1 MGGKMNK
8 RRQTIL
14 YIALDFLAAAL
25 AWFLFF
31 RFRKVYLEPS
41 RFGYEIPIEYDQ
53 NFILGLTL
61 IPTAWILLYA
71 STGFYKNVY
80 RKSRLNELIQTFIT
94 SVLGCTLLFFIF
106 ILDDAINT
114 YRDYYLSYLYIC
126 FFHFFITYFFRFI
139 LTNRTVKRVQSREIG
154 FNTIIIGS
162 NEKALALFQEI
173 ETEKKSYGNKF
184 IGFITV
190 NQNND
195 YILDQHL
202 PMLGNYVVLR
212 QMIIEHEVEEAII
225 AIESSE
231 HQKLEAILA
240 HLEGLKVI
248 IKVIPDM
255 YDIMSGSVKMSTIF
269 GAPLIIINR
278 EIMPPWQQTIKRLI
292 DISASLFVLII
303 FFPVF
308 LVVGLIVKFTSP
320 GPIIFAQERIGIHG
334 KPFNIFKFRS
344 MYIDAERHGPALSS
358 EKDPRITKFG
368 LFMRKTRLD
377 EIPQFF
383 NVLIGDMS
391 LVGPRPE
398 RQYYIDKIVEK
409 ASHYNHLLKVRPGI
423 TSWGQ
428 VKYGYA
434 ENVDQ
439 MVERLKY
446 DILYIENMSLY
457 VDAKI
462 LIYTILIVLKGSG
475 K

>member
-8 RRQTIL
+8 PKQSLL
-14 YIALDFLAAAL
+14 YIFFDFVSAAS

-41 RFGYEIPIEYDQ
+41 KFGYEIPIEYDE
-53 NFILGLTL
+53 NFFWGLL
-61 IPTAWILLYA
+61 IIPTAWVALYA
-71 STGFYKNVY
+71 ATGFYKNVF
-80 RKSRLNELIQTFIT
+80 RKSRLNEFIQTFVT
-94 SVLGCTLLFFIF
+94 TVLGCTLLFFIF
-106 ILDDAINT
+106 ILDDSINT

-139 LTNRTVKRVQSREIG
+139 LTNRTVRRVQGREIG

-162 NEKALALFQEI
+162 NEKAMSLFKEI
-173 ETEKKSYGNKF
+173 EGEKKSYGNKF
-184 IGFITV
+184 IGFVRV
-190 NQNND
+190 NRSEKYALEEQ
-195 YILDQHL
+195 L
-202 PMLGNYVVLR
+202 PFLGNYEELR
-212 QMIIEHEVEEAII
+212 KLVEEHQVEEAII
-225 AIESSE
+225 AIESFE
-231 HQKLEAILA
+231 HQKIEAIIA
-240 HLEGLKVI
+240 ELEGLNVI

-255 YDIMSGSVKMSTIF
+255 YDILSGSVKMSTIF

-278 EIMPPWQQTIKRLI
+278 EIMPAWQQTIKRLV
-292 DISASLFVLII
+292 DMSSSLLVLLI
-303 FFPVF
+303 FSPVF
-308 LVVGLIVKFTSP
+308 IIVGLIVKFTSP
-320 GPIIFAQERIGIHG
+320 GPIIFAQERIGWHG
-334 KPFNIFKFRS
+334 KPFNIYKFRS
-344 MYIDAERHGPALSS
+344 MYIDAEKHGPALSS
-358 EKDPRITKFG
+358 ERDPRITKFG

-377 EIPQFF
+377 EIPQFV

-398 RQYYIDKIVEK
+398 RQFYIDKIVEK

-446 DILYIENMSLY
+446 DIIYIENMSLY
-457 VDAKI
+457 VDVKI